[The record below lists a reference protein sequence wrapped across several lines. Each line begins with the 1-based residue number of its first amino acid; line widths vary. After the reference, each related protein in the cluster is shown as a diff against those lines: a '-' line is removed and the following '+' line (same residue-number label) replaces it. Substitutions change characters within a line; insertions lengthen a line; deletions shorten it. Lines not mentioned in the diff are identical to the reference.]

1 MAILPQNVSL
11 KAVLLV
17 SIFQLIRMNKEIE
30 DGIKCLILFIDMY
43 FSLVY
48 FYYCC
53 RIYFCYFFFLGK
65 VSAKE

>member
-30 DGIKCLILFIDMY
+30 DGIKCLFLFIDMY

-53 RIYFCYFFFLGK
+53 CIYF
-65 VSAKE
+65 